1 MLVQP
6 RKDINTLALNDP
18 EITGGVLLPDGIWGV
33 NLAAARLNFPDKGL
47 KCQIPPWNNMDEGDK
62 VELLLHGAVM
72 DQKTIYDTSEI
83 GERVTLFVPPNRLL
97 TGASTLSYK
106 VTRFS
111 QRPEEG
117 PTLTLFVKLELP
129 GGQDTDP
136 DYGHSELAIA
146 FLPESVVRDGVDKD
160 NVKDG
165 VVVIVAPKSGS
176 GLPYPNAAVGDVI
189 HVGWAGQTV
198 LSAPLTQAQV
208 DAPDANPVRI
218 LIDEATLLAA
228 GDSDLAGLS
237 VSYMIRDRVLNQSED
252 WCKEARI
259 VVDTGNS
266 RLLAPI
272 LKQADGLILDLEK
285 LGDDLPLLK
294 VWAEDSNEF
303 SRGDVI
309 VMRLTGTTA
318 EDKSVDIV
326 VRQSIDKNPPVEVDI
341 LHSNPGLRSLGT
353 RSAIYSYGLE
363 RNGKIIQRSKSRTIT
378 VVGEPTRLAAPIAL
392 DAPQGALDPDAANYR
407 IRIPYDLSITAD
419 NAIELKWFGTRPDNT
434 SYDPALDWYFPTEEE
449 ASAPAGFIITV
460 EGRHGKTLEGGSL
473 DLSYNLL
480 SAGENDEIISR
491 ASQHAARLIVGEPKF
506 ELVPP
511 IVLGEKDGALEPA
524 DLPGGVGKLTAP
536 RPVARPT
543 EANDIVTYTWFG
555 EVSGEKVDFKKLN
568 ALSKDKDVDFT
579 LDAAFVAQHIE
590 PNRGKKVTVRYRI
603 FRDASK
609 DTSYSNVLEFV
620 VGQAESAKL
629 PAAVIKEAKGDQ
641 LNPDDVTDG
650 ATVVIAAE
658 AQLKSADEVS
668 VTVEGQNTVPLPAY
682 TVKPDEADKELS
694 SIKIPHSVINAEQGN
709 PIALSY
715 TVKRLAGGVDGPSDP
730 TIYDVTE
737 VFVPIELQLPF
748 LVAPAVDPIDVLE
761 YPQGVTI
768 RIEYL
773 QALDDDRAQL
783 IEVNPPAG
791 APEFPLVPFNA
802 NKRTNTLLTQAFLI
816 ARQGKPMVFRW
827 HLNRNNAEVAR
838 SLELNLSVSKI
849 NEGDTRLPTPLIDG
863 KTGNELDILLLLPT
877 AQLTVA
883 TWPHV
888 EGERL
893 WLQYEGKDNQDQTV
907 TFDDLRGEV
916 GVGASGLSRTV
927 PLDWLK
933 DLKDGSELKVTF
945 KVNFDGVANT
955 ATAVGFPRRIYTV
968 STVEDVKP
976 TIDSIKGLP
985 PSNIEIPDNGYTVET
1000 SVILIGIAARGQQV
1014 DVVDGDESKGEPFA
1028 SPTDGE
1034 WRLTVTD
1041 LDLGSHSFTA
1051 KALYGSGAS
1060 SPARTLTVAP
1070 PFVIDTSTMLINS
1083 VSVKY
1088 NWPTTGLESIGNS
1101 KTRTPTGGLE
1111 PYSYESSNTAVA
1123 TVSNQGEVKR
1133 LKNGNV
1139 TITVYDAV
1147 RNSVS
1152 YPVRLENVWQM
1163 HVKNVGA
1170 VNFDGAVAWMNS
1182 LGASPMT
1189 QEAVN
1194 DFLRVYQTPYT
1205 FFGQNAW
1212 WCTTAGCSGNAALLF
1227 DPSPRISRCEN
1238 KGGPNGAWALKPFN

>member
-18 EITGGVLLPDGIWGV
+18 EITGGVLLPDGVWGV

-72 DQKTIYDTSEI
+72 DQKTIYDASEI
-83 GERVTLFVPPNRLL
+83 GERVTLFVPPKRLL

-146 FLPESVVRDGVDKD
+146 FLPENVVRDGVDKD

-198 LSAPLTQAQV
+198 LSAPLTQAQI
-208 DAPDANPVRI
+208 DAPNANPVRI

-259 VVDTGNS
+259 IVDTGNS

-272 LKQADGLILDLEK
+272 LEQADGLILDLEK
-285 LGDDLPLLK
+285 LGDDLPVLK
-294 VWAEDSNEF
+294 VWAEDPNEF
-303 SRGDVI
+303 SQGDVI

-407 IRIPYDLSITAD
+407 IRIPYDLSITED
-419 NAIELKWFGTRPDNT
+419 NAIELKWFGTRPDSTN
-434 SYDPALDWYFPTEEE
+434 YDPALDWYFPTKEE

-491 ASQHAARLIVGEPKF
+491 ASQHAARLNVGEPKF

-524 DLPGGVGKLTAP
+524 DLPGGAGKLTAP

-555 EVSGEKVDFKKLN
+555 EVSGEKEDFKKLN

-620 VGQAESAKL
+620 VGQA
-629 PAAVIKEAKGDQ
+629 V
-641 LNPDDVTDG
+641 
-650 ATVVIAAE
+650 
-658 AQLKSADEVS
+658 
-668 VTVEGQNTVPLPAY
+668 
-682 TVKPDEADKELS
+682 
-694 SIKIPHSVINAEQGN
+694 
-709 PIALSY
+709 
-715 TVKRLAGGVDGPSDP
+715 
-730 TIYDVTE
+730 
-737 VFVPIELQLPF
+737 
-748 LVAPAVDPIDVLE
+748 
-761 YPQGVTI
+761 
-768 RIEYL
+768 
-773 QALDDDRAQL
+773 ALD
-783 IEVNPPAG
+783 P
-791 APEFPLVPFNA
+791 
-802 NKRTNTLLTQAFLI
+802 
-816 ARQGKPMVFRW
+816 
-827 HLNRNNAEVAR
+827 
-838 SLELNLSVSKI
+838 
-849 NEGDTRLPTPLIDG
+849 
-863 KTGNELDILLLLPT
+863 
-877 AQLTVA
+877 
-883 TWPHV
+883 
-888 EGERL
+888 
-893 WLQYEGKDNQDQTV
+893 
-907 TFDDLRGEV
+907 
-916 GVGASGLSRTV
+916 
-927 PLDWLK
+927 
-933 DLKDGSELKVTF
+933 
-945 KVNFDGVANT
+945 
-955 ATAVGFPRRIYTV
+955 
-968 STVEDVKP
+968 P
-976 TIDSIKGLP
+976 TIDSVKGS
-985 PSNIEIPDNGYTVET
+985 PSGKEIVEGGTTVET
-1000 SVILIGIAARGQQV
+1000 SVVLSGTAAKGKNVEIRDGATVKDQVTADPVSGIWTYT
-1014 DVVDGDESKGEPFA
+1014 A
-1028 SPTDGE
+1028 SG
-1034 WRLTVTD
+1034 LTVTKHSFTATGKYGAEPASAAYTLTVTTVMVPTLSNV
-1041 LDLGSHSFTA
+1041 LDDKGMEVPDRQTTVSTSLTLKGSASKGQDVEIYDGSGSGAVSKGMAKADEITGLWERTITVAVGARRLYAKSLYHSSSVYSNVRYLSVIEDIAPTIDSANGSPSGADILPGGTTSETAVTLSGSAANGQNVEIFDGAVSKGPTTADPTTGDWTQLVSALAVAEHSFTA
-1051 KALYGSGAS
+1051 KALYGNGQTSA
-1060 SPARTLTVAP
+1060 ARTLTVAP
-1070 PFVIDTSTMLINS
+1070 AFIIDTSTLVISGRNLSIADSGPRWLRTGKDPAGTTADRTPSSGVPPYRYRSGDSGIASVEETTGRVRSEWNGTTRIYVTDSLGRDASYEVIVRNVLRIIKYQGGGYTMAQALAWRQSLGGALIGPADLPLL
-1083 VSVKY
+1083 VKY
-1088 NWPTTGLESIGNS
+1088 ARVGSPDYDNGRGINIAPLLNRPTVAPHARPGHYIDYLVGGTVEPWTWWILDGIT
-1101 KTRTPTGGLE
+1101 KPTPDN
-1111 PYSYESSNTAVA
+1111 YINT
-1123 TVSNQGEVKR
+1123 T
-1133 LKNGNV
+1133 
-1139 TITVYDAV
+1139 
-1147 RNSVS
+1147 
-1152 YPVRLENVWQM
+1152 
-1163 HVKNVGA
+1163 
-1170 VNFDGAVAWMNS
+1170 
-1182 LGASPMT
+1182 
-1189 QEAVN
+1189 
-1194 DFLRVYQTPYT
+1194 
-1205 FFGQNAW
+1205 
-1212 WCTTAGCSGNAALLF
+1212 LLVCLV
-1227 DPSPRISRCEN
+1227 P
-1238 KGGPNGAWALKPFN
+1238 

>member
-72 DQKTIYDTSEI
+72 DQKTIYDASEI
-83 GERVTLFVPPNRLL
+83 GERVTLFVPPKRLL

-176 GLPYPNAAVGDVI
+176 GLPYPNAAAGDVI

-228 GDSDLAGLS
+228 GDSDLTGLS

-620 VGQAESAKL
+620 VGQA
-629 PAAVIKEAKGDQ
+629 V
-641 LNPDDVTDG
+641 
-650 ATVVIAAE
+650 
-658 AQLKSADEVS
+658 
-668 VTVEGQNTVPLPAY
+668 
-682 TVKPDEADKELS
+682 
-694 SIKIPHSVINAEQGN
+694 
-709 PIALSY
+709 
-715 TVKRLAGGVDGPSDP
+715 
-730 TIYDVTE
+730 
-737 VFVPIELQLPF
+737 
-748 LVAPAVDPIDVLE
+748 
-761 YPQGVTI
+761 
-768 RIEYL
+768 
-773 QALDDDRAQL
+773 ALD
-783 IEVNPPAG
+783 P
-791 APEFPLVPFNA
+791 
-802 NKRTNTLLTQAFLI
+802 
-816 ARQGKPMVFRW
+816 
-827 HLNRNNAEVAR
+827 
-838 SLELNLSVSKI
+838 
-849 NEGDTRLPTPLIDG
+849 
-863 KTGNELDILLLLPT
+863 
-877 AQLTVA
+877 
-883 TWPHV
+883 
-888 EGERL
+888 
-893 WLQYEGKDNQDQTV
+893 
-907 TFDDLRGEV
+907 
-916 GVGASGLSRTV
+916 
-927 PLDWLK
+927 
-933 DLKDGSELKVTF
+933 
-945 KVNFDGVANT
+945 
-955 ATAVGFPRRIYTV
+955 
-968 STVEDVKP
+968 P
-976 TIDSIKGLP
+976 TIDSVKGS
-985 PSNIEIPDNGYTVET
+985 PSGKEIVEGGTTVET
-1000 SVILIGIAARGQQV
+1000 SVVLSGTAAKGKNVEIRDGATVKDQVTADPVSGIWTYT
-1014 DVVDGDESKGEPFA
+1014 A
-1028 SPTDGE
+1028 SG
-1034 WRLTVTD
+1034 LTVTKHSFTATGKYGAEPASAAYTLTVTTVMVPTLSNV
-1041 LDLGSHSFTA
+1041 LDDKGMEVPDRQTTVSTSLTLKGSASKGQDVEVYDGSGSGAVSKGMAKADEITGLWERTITVAVGARRLYAKSLYHSSSVYSNVRYLSVIEDIAPTIDSANGSPSGADILPGGTTSETAVTLSGNAANGQNVEVFDGAASKGPTTADPTTGVWTLLVSALAVAEHSFTA
-1051 KALYGSGAS
+1051 KALYGNGQTSA
-1060 SPARTLTVAP
+1060 ARTLTVAP
-1070 PFVIDTSTMLINS
+1070 AFIIETSTLVISGRNLSIADSGPRWLRTGKDPAGTTADRTPSSGVPPYRYRSGDSGIASVEETTGRVRSEWNGTTRIYVTDSLGRDASYEVIVRNVLRLIKYPGGGRTS
-1083 VSVKY
+1083 AQALAWRQSLGGALIGPADLPLLVKY
-1088 NWPTTGLESIGNS
+1088 ARVGSPDYDNGRGIDIAPLLNRPTVAPHARPGHYIDYLVGGTVEPWTWWILDGITNP
-1101 KTRTPTGGLE
+1101 TPDN
-1111 PYSYESSNTAVA
+1111 YIS
-1123 TVSNQGEVKR
+1123 
-1133 LKNGNV
+1133 
-1139 TITVYDAV
+1139 
-1147 RNSVS
+1147 
-1152 YPVRLENVWQM
+1152 
-1163 HVKNVGA
+1163 
-1170 VNFDGAVAWMNS
+1170 
-1182 LGASPMT
+1182 
-1189 QEAVN
+1189 
-1194 DFLRVYQTPYT
+1194 
-1205 FFGQNAW
+1205 
-1212 WCTTAGCSGNAALLF
+1212 TTLLVCLV
-1227 DPSPRISRCEN
+1227 P
-1238 KGGPNGAWALKPFN
+1238 

>member
-18 EITGGVLLPDGIWGV
+18 EITGGVLLPDGVWGV

-72 DQKTIYDTSEI
+72 DQKTIYDASEI

-146 FLPESVVRDGVDKD
+146 FLPENVVRDGVDKD

-228 GDSDLAGLS
+228 GDSDLTGLS

-259 VVDTGNS
+259 IVDTGNS

-272 LKQADGLILDLEK
+272 LEQADGLILDLEK
-285 LGDDLPLLK
+285 LGDDLPVLK
-294 VWAEDSNEF
+294 VWAEDPNEF

-353 RSAIYSYGLE
+353 RSAIYSYELE
-363 RNGKIIQRSKSRTIT
+363 RDGKIIQRSKSRTIT

-419 NAIELKWFGTRPDNT
+419 NAIELKWFGTRPDST
-434 SYDPALDWYFPTEEE
+434 SYDPVLDWYFPTEEE
-449 ASAPAGFIITV
+449 ASDPAGFIITV

-620 VGQAESAKL
+620 VGQA
-629 PAAVIKEAKGDQ
+629 V
-641 LNPDDVTDG
+641 
-650 ATVVIAAE
+650 
-658 AQLKSADEVS
+658 
-668 VTVEGQNTVPLPAY
+668 
-682 TVKPDEADKELS
+682 
-694 SIKIPHSVINAEQGN
+694 
-709 PIALSY
+709 
-715 TVKRLAGGVDGPSDP
+715 
-730 TIYDVTE
+730 
-737 VFVPIELQLPF
+737 
-748 LVAPAVDPIDVLE
+748 
-761 YPQGVTI
+761 
-768 RIEYL
+768 
-773 QALDDDRAQL
+773 ALD
-783 IEVNPPAG
+783 P
-791 APEFPLVPFNA
+791 
-802 NKRTNTLLTQAFLI
+802 
-816 ARQGKPMVFRW
+816 
-827 HLNRNNAEVAR
+827 
-838 SLELNLSVSKI
+838 
-849 NEGDTRLPTPLIDG
+849 
-863 KTGNELDILLLLPT
+863 
-877 AQLTVA
+877 
-883 TWPHV
+883 
-888 EGERL
+888 
-893 WLQYEGKDNQDQTV
+893 
-907 TFDDLRGEV
+907 
-916 GVGASGLSRTV
+916 
-927 PLDWLK
+927 
-933 DLKDGSELKVTF
+933 
-945 KVNFDGVANT
+945 
-955 ATAVGFPRRIYTV
+955 
-968 STVEDVKP
+968 P
-976 TIDSIKGLP
+976 TIDSVKGS
-985 PSNIEIPDNGYTVET
+985 PSGKEIVEGGTTVET
-1000 SVILIGIAARGQQV
+1000 SVVLSGTAAKGKNVEIRDGATVKDQVTADPVSGIWTYT
-1014 DVVDGDESKGEPFA
+1014 A
-1028 SPTDGE
+1028 SG
-1034 WRLTVTD
+1034 LTVTKHSFTATGKYGAEPASAAYTLTVTTVMVPTLSNV
-1041 LDLGSHSFTA
+1041 LDDKGMEVPDRQTTVSTSLTLKGSASKGQDVEVYDGSGSGAVSKGMAKADEITGLWERTITVAVGARRLYAKSLYHSSSVYSNVRYLSVIEDIAPTIDSANGSPSGADILPGGTTSETAVTLSGNAANGQNVEVFDGAASKGPTTADPTTGVWTLLVSALAVAEHSFTA
-1051 KALYGSGAS
+1051 KALYGNGQTSA
-1060 SPARTLTVAP
+1060 ARTLTVAP
-1070 PFVIDTSTMLINS
+1070 AFIIDTSTLVISGRNLSIADSGPRWLRTGKDPAGTTADRTPSSGVPPYRYRSGDSGIASVEETTGRVRSEWNGTTRIYVTDSLGRDASYEVIVRNVIRLIKYQGGGYTS
-1083 VSVKY
+1083 AQALAWRQSLGGALIGPADLPLLVKY
-1088 NWPTTGLESIGNS
+1088 ARVGSPDYDNGRGIGIAPLLNRPTVAPHARPGHYIDYLVGGTVEPWTWWILDGITNP
-1101 KTRTPTGGLE
+1101 TPDN
-1111 PYSYESSNTAVA
+1111 YIS
-1123 TVSNQGEVKR
+1123 
-1133 LKNGNV
+1133 
-1139 TITVYDAV
+1139 
-1147 RNSVS
+1147 
-1152 YPVRLENVWQM
+1152 
-1163 HVKNVGA
+1163 
-1170 VNFDGAVAWMNS
+1170 
-1182 LGASPMT
+1182 
-1189 QEAVN
+1189 
-1194 DFLRVYQTPYT
+1194 
-1205 FFGQNAW
+1205 
-1212 WCTTAGCSGNAALLF
+1212 TTLLVCLV
-1227 DPSPRISRCEN
+1227 P
-1238 KGGPNGAWALKPFN
+1238 